1 MEFDKETG
9 VSRVVSHLENLLH
22 HKCAL
27 SSPFPLWP
35 QLPPSHVEIVDNMAH
50 LVVPP
55 LALRIGDL
63 SEMIKAN
70 DRTTP
75 RVRVKIR
82 QILSALETY
91 CAHTVHEEGKFRAA
105 EIEKCVASEEA
116 YMMWTFSPLGYHV
129 IGLVTLQGL
138 IPSDEGELTL
148 HYQQQ
153 QGQDGTW
160 TSESVSES
168 TISAFESV
176 HLVALSELS
185 RVTVLQRTWDPP
197 E

>member
-1 MEFDKETG
+1 MEFDNETG
-9 VSRVVSHLENLLH
+9 VSTVVSHLENLLH
-22 HKCAL
+22 HKCDL

-35 QLPPSHVEIVDNMAH
+35 HLPPSHLKIVDNMAH

-55 LALRIGDL
+55 LPLRIGDL
-63 SEMIKAN
+63 SEMTEAN

-91 CAHTVHEEGKFRAA
+91 SAHTVHEEGKFRAA
-105 EIEKCVASEEA
+105 EIEKCVASEDT
-116 YMMWTFSPLGYHV
+116 YLMWTLSSLGYHV
-129 IGLVTLQGL
+129 IGFVTLQGL

-153 QGQDGTW
+153 QDKDGSW
-160 TSESVSES
+160 ISESVSES

-185 RVTVLQRTWDPP
+185 RVAVLQRTWDPP